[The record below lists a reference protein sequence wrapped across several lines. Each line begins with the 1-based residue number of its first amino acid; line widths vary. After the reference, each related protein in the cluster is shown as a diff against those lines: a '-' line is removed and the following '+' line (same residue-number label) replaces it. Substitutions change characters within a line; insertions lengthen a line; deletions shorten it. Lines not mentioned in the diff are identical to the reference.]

1 MPPLTRKNI
10 ALIVLHDNPYWVHS
24 QIRPEEE
31 LTAKIQIFGL
41 EKTVVYEYEEFNTY
55 RATYVLMQL
64 DDPVKWSVWVSELMF
79 PSEQALKAP
88 AFFL

>member
-10 ALIVLHDNPYWVHS
+10 AFIVLHDNPQWGHDHIDELYS
-24 QIRPEEE
+24 
-31 LTAKIQIFGL
+31 LTAKIQIFGA

-79 PSEQALKAP
+79 PFRTGA
-88 AFFL
+88 